1 MTDRR
6 GAAILPFEEHDPFA
20 FEESFRS
27 FRWNGAATATDR
39 LLVTSDAGTP
49 VHVNTF
55 TNEFWTSKQRA
66 ASSLHE
72 VSYRACFKPQ
82 LPRFFIERLTEPRDL
97 VYDPFMGRG
106 TTVLEA
112 ALLGRRAAGCDV
124 NPLSSVLVAPRL
136 DPSNL
141 EAVQTRLHKIDWNF
155 GGRLPEELLAF
166 YHPDTLRQ
174 ICALREELRRN
185 RSPADAWI
193 RMVATNRLTGHAKGF
208 FSVYTMPPNQA
219 VSIKS
224 QLRINQCRNQ
234 TPEARDVPTIVI
246 AKTASLLSRI
256 SRAERELLL
265 EFGRSS
271 ILMTGS
277 SVQTPTRQDEKVS
290 LIVT

>member
-1 MTDRR
+1 V
-6 GAAILPFEEHDPFA
+6 ILEDFYSELADFKV
-20 FEESFRS
+20 F
-27 FRWNGAATATDR
+27 G
-39 LLVTSDAGTP
+39 TSTSVRDLTGP
-49 VHVNTF
+49 SKERISVF

-124 NPLSSVLVAPRL
+124 NPLSSVFVAPRL

-193 RMVATNRLTGHAKGF
+193 RMVATNRLTGHSKGF
-208 FSVYTMPPNQA
+208 FSVLYDAAEPGRFDQESTQDQSISQSNSGGSGCPNDCHRQDRVA
-219 VSIKS
+219 
-224 QLRINQCRNQ
+224 
-234 TPEARDVPTIVI
+234 
-246 AKTASLLSRI
+246 
-256 SRAERELLL
+256 
-265 EFGRSS
+265 
-271 ILMTGS
+271 
-277 SVQTPTRQDEKVS
+277 SVQDLPGRARNVAGIRAKFDSDDGFERPNADS
-290 LIVT
+290 PG